1 MLKAEQVLLIDGES
15 FDNVWVVP
23 GDISIHVD
31 THEGAT
37 LDITRE
43 QVKWVKYTDEVAQWM
58 TRTLAMGL
66 MVDTFEDVQEILEDL
81 EIRAN
86 EVQEYVKNIHEG
98 MNEDGNEPSQQEP
111 QPTGTKSPYE

>member
-1 MLKAEQVLLIDGES
+1 VLKAEQVLLTDGVS
-15 FDNVWVVP
+15 FENVWVVP
-23 GDISIHVD
+23 GDISIHVVTPD
-31 THEGAT
+31 GAT

-81 EIRAN
+81 EVRAN
-86 EVQEYVKNIHEG
+86 EVQDYIRNLHEG
-98 MNEDGNEPSQQEP
+98 MNEESNEVPQEP
-111 QPTGTKSPYE
+111 VTKSNKSPYE

>member
-1 MLKAEQVLLIDGES
+1 MV
-15 FDNVWVVP
+15 
-23 GDISIHVD
+23 

-43 QVKWVKYTDEVAQWM
+43 QVKWVKYTDDVAQWM

-98 MNEDGNEPSQQEP
+98 MNEDGNEQPQQEP